1 MILPNAEKESPL
13 VLIVE
18 RDRFFRRYLES
29 FFKDLKC
36 EFEFAQDGMTTLK
49 RIKIRTPDLLI
60 LDVSLPRIDGLS
72 VCKHIHSDPAT
83 AKIPILVFSSIDVKS
98 QALEAGA
105 RDFLLKPFD
114 EPVFSKFISPYL
126 KFPEEGRKP

>member
-1 MILPNAEKESPL
+1 M

-18 RDRFFRRYLES
+18 RDRFFRKYIEA
-29 FFKDLKC
+29 FFKELKC
-36 EFEFAQDGMTTLK
+36 EYEFAQDGVTALK

-60 LDVSLPRIDGLS
+60 LDVCLPKIDGLS

-83 AKIPILVFSSIDVKS
+83 SKIPILIFSAIDVKQ

-105 RDFLLKPFD
+105 VDFLLKPFD
-114 EPVFSKFISPYL
+114 EADFSKFVSPHL
-126 KFPEEGRKP
+126 KFPKEAGKP